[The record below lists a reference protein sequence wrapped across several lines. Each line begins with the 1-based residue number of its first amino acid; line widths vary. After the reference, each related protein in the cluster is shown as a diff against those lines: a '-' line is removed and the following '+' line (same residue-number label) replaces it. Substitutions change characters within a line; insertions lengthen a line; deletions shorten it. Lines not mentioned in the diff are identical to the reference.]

1 MFRKLNPFLFIGLL
15 LTAFLSSAQPVR
27 FNAGFAPAG
36 DFVKPPEQPFRD
48 AVCLNGYWQF
58 MPAENAGELD
68 EAKLKNPA
76 LPENPTWEKIPVK
89 VPSPWNVNSFAR
101 GNGGDFVTY
110 PGYPAKWDSVR
121 TGWLM
126 RKVTYNPRWKNKR
139 LVLRFE
145 AIAGYAKVFVN
156 GQEAGENFDLFLP
169 VEWDVTD
176 KIKPGENEILVW
188 VADAG
193 LFDEPGKYGT
203 RTHVAGSF
211 WGQHAI
217 GIWQDVWLLA
227 RPEVIIQNLFI
238 KPRLDQDELE
248 VEVIISNQSSDRK
261 ELDLSASVMPWIN
274 LASVDPKDA
283 PVPRWKLGQE
293 VLTLA
298 AGKSVIGPGDT
309 IKLTLKSAVGGKL
322 KKWSAENPHLYG
334 LVVSLNEKNKVADKK
349 YERFGWRRFSL
360 VDGEFF
366 LNGKKIVLKG
376 DSWHFMGIP
385 QMTRRYAWAWYRM
398 LKDCGANAV
407 RLHAQP
413 YPEFYLDMADEMGLF
428 ILDET
433 GIWAS
438 DAGPK
443 ADSDTYW
450 KSCEDHLQRLIMRD
464 RNHPS
469 VFGWSVCNENLP
481 VVINVQRAPEP
492 VIQRQVDEI
501 NKWVRLAGK
510 LDPTRSWISGDGE
523 TNRPTD
529 LPVVI
534 GHYGREREYRQWSS
548 QGKLWGIGE
557 GGMAYAGT
565 PSEAANFAG
574 DRAYE
579 SQSGRMEGVAAEA
592 AGLLDLQKKYNAS
605 FLSVF
610 NIVWYGLE
618 PLELGLADTSRAPES
633 SDGIF
638 FPVYREGQA
647 GVQPER
653 LGPYCTTLNPGY
665 DPALPLYK
673 TWPLFDVV
681 QASFSDTSM
690 ISFPQKR
697 QSETS
702 VSAQEFLPPASRAV
716 LLSAD
721 PDSAVY
727 KMLYDLG
734 IEVSTKP
741 EALKGFRNILLLD
754 GKFPPHDRQS
764 RKFKDTVLQQG
775 GIVWILGI
783 DPRSSETLNEFLPE
797 PVQASSRES
806 TSFIVKTDDPLL
818 SGLGNA
824 DFYFSEMAKTP
835 VMLHGLSGPFVRGSR
850 VLLEACNTD
859 WNTWNHQPESYKT
872 AAVLRSEREAK
883 EPGHALVVRD
893 SGNGRIYLSAPDV
906 GELAKT
912 SPSLQ
917 RLLFLNLGL
926 KPQSR
931 ILKNAEAV
939 NPAGLLKQALVIG
952 SFSSGNRTLEQTG
965 QTDFL
970 KEKDTENYFS
980 GNRLNGRF
988 WETAKADEGIF
999 DFKKMNLSGPN
1010 ENAVAYV
1017 SFWLFSPR
1025 SLVDLLVA
1033 PDMPRLDL
1041 LIGADDAYQVVLNGK
1056 LIQEDLNEGGL
1067 KRREQLVK
1075 ALPLEQGWNHMLIK
1089 VMQGRG
1095 DWKLAVEF
1103 DCDQKEFLKQLKSKI
1118 NP

>member
-27 FNAGFAPAG
+27 FNSGFAPAG
-36 DFVKPPEQPFRD
+36 DFVKPQERPFRD

-58 MPAENAGELD
+58 MPVENAGELN
-68 EAKLKNPA
+68 EGELRNPA
-76 LPENPTWEKIPVK
+76 LSGNPTWEKIPVK
-89 VPSPWNVNSFAR
+89 VPSPWNVNSFAQ
-101 GNGGDFVTY
+101 GNGGNFVSY
-110 PGYPAKWDSVR
+110 PGYPEKWDTIR
-121 TGWLM
+121 AGWLM
-126 RKVTYNPRWKNKR
+126 KKFSYDPRWKNKR

-176 KIKPGENEILVW
+176 KLKRGENEIRIW
-188 VADAG
+188 VADAA
-193 LFDEPGKYGT
+193 LFDEPGKYGS

-217 GIWQDVWLLA
+217 GIWQDVFLLIK
-227 RPEVIIQNLFI
+227 PEVNIQNLFV
-238 KPRLDQDELE
+238 KPLFDQDELE
-248 VEVIISNQSSDRK
+248 VEVIVSNQSSARK
-261 ELDLSASVMPWIN
+261 KLEVSGSVTPWIN
-274 LASVDPKDA
+274 LASGEPKDA
-283 PVPRWKLGQE
+283 PVPQGKPGQE
-293 VLTLA
+293 VLKLSPKQA
-298 AGKSVIGPGDT
+298 IVEPGDT
-309 IKLTLKSAVGGKL
+309 LTLTLNVKVSGKL
-322 KKWSAENPHLYG
+322 KSWSAENPNLYG
-334 LVVSLNEKNKVADKK
+334 LVVSLNERNKEADKK
-349 YERFGWRRFSL
+349 YERFGWRQFSL
-360 VDGEFF
+360 AGDQFF
-366 LNGKKIVLKG
+366 LNGEKIVLKG

-413 YPEFYLDMADEMGLF
+413 YPEFYLDMADEMGIF
-428 ILDET
+428 VLDET

-443 ADSDTYW
+443 SDSDTYW

-481 VVINVQRAPEP
+481 VVINVQRAPES
-492 VIQRQVDEI
+492 VIQRQIDEI
-501 NKWVRLAGK
+501 NKWVRLAEK
-510 LDPTRSWISGDGE
+510 LDSTRSWISGDGE

-534 GHYGREREYRQWSS
+534 GHYGREKEYQQWSS

-565 PSEAANFAG
+565 PREAANFAG

-579 SQSGRMEGVAAEA
+579 SQLGRMEGVAAEA
-592 AGLLDLQKKYNAS
+592 AGLLNLQKKYKAS

-610 NIVWYGLE
+610 NIVWYGLK
-618 PLELGLADTSRAPES
+618 PLELGMADTSRAPES

-638 FPVYREGQA
+638 FPAYREGQA

-665 DPALPLYK
+665 DPALPVYK
-673 TWPLFDVV
+673 IWPLFDVV
-681 QASFSDTSM
+681 QDSFSDTGM
-690 ISFPQKR
+690 VRFQQKNKP
-697 QSETS
+697 ETTGS
-702 VSAQEFLPPASRAV
+702 RHEFLPPESRAV

-721 PDSAVY
+721 QDSVLY
-727 KMLYDLG
+727 KMLDDLG

-741 EALKGFRNILLLD
+741 EPARDFRNILLID
-754 GKFPPHDRQS
+754 GKFPPPDPQS
-764 RKFKDTVLQQG
+764 RRFKDAVLQRG
-775 GIVWILGI
+775 GIVWIVGI
-783 DPRSSETLNEFLPE
+783 DPRTVKTLNDFLPE
-797 PVQASSRES
+797 PVTATSRKS
-806 TSFIVKTDDPLL
+806 TSFIVKAADSLL
-818 SGLGNA
+818 NGLGNA
-824 DFYFSEMAKTP
+824 DFYFSEMVKTP
-835 VMLHGLSGPFVRGSR
+835 VMLHGLNGPFVKGSR

-883 EPGHALVVRD
+883 EAGNALVVRN
-893 SGNGRIYLSAPDV
+893 SGNGKIYLSAPDA
-906 GELAKT
+906 GEIARI
-912 SPSLQ
+912 SPSLL

-926 KPQSR
+926 KPQNR
-931 ILKNAEAV
+931 LLKNAEAV
-939 NPAGLLKQALVIG
+939 NAEGVLENALVIG
-952 SFSSGNRTLEQTG
+952 SFSSEGRSLEQTALF
-965 QTDFL
+965 DFL
-970 KEKDTENYFS
+970 GEAEAEAYFS
-980 GNRLNGRF
+980 GNRRNGRF
-988 WETAKADEGIF
+988 WEAAKADDGIF

-1010 ENAVAYV
+1010 ENAAAYV
-1017 SFWLFSPR
+1017 SFWLYSPR
-1025 SLVDLLVA
+1025 SLADLLVA

-1041 LIGADDAYQVVLNGK
+1041 FIGADDAYQVVLNGK
-1056 LIQEDLNEGGL
+1056 LIQQDLNEGGL
-1067 KRREQLVK
+1067 KRREQRIA
-1075 ALPLEQGWNHMLIK
+1075 ALPLEQGWNHILIK

-1103 DCDQKEFLKQLKSKI
+1103 ESDQEQFLKQLQSKI

>member
-1 MFRKLNPFLFIGLL
+1 MLIGLL
-15 LTAFLSSAQPVR
+15 FIPFLSSAQPVR
-27 FNAGFAPAG
+27 FSAGFAPTG

-58 MPAENAGELD
+58 MPAENAGELN
-68 EAKLKNPA
+68 EEELKNPA

-89 VPSPWNVNSFAR
+89 VPSPWNVNSFAQ

-110 PGYPAKWDSVR
+110 PGYPEKWDTIR
-121 TGWLM
+121 AGWLM
-126 RKVTYNPRWKNKR
+126 KKIPYDPRWKNKR

-176 KIKPGENEILVW
+176 KIKRGENEIRIW
-188 VADAG
+188 VADAA

-227 RPEVIIQNLFI
+227 KPEVNIQNLFV
-238 KPRLDQDELE
+238 KPFFDKDELQVEVIVSNHSSERKELE
-248 VEVIISNQSSDRK
+248 VSG
-261 ELDLSASVMPWIN
+261 SVMPWIN
-274 LASVDPKDA
+274 LAAADLKDTPA
-283 PVPRWKLGQE
+283 PRWKLGAE
-293 VLTLA
+293 VL
-298 AGKSVIGPGDT
+298 KISPEKVVVEPGDT
-309 IKLTLKSAVGGKL
+309 LKLNLKVNVSGRL
-322 KKWSAENPHLYG
+322 KNWSSETPNLYG
-334 LVVSLNEKNKVADKK
+334 LVVSLNEKNKPADKK
-349 YERFGWRRFSL
+349 YERFGWRQFSL
-360 VDGEFF
+360 VGDQFF
-366 LNGKKIVLKG
+366 LNGEKIVLKG

-438 DAGPK
+438 DGGPK
-443 ADSDTYW
+443 ADSEKYW
-450 KSCEDHLQRLIMRD
+450 ANCEDHLERLILRD

-469 VFGWSVCNENLP
+469 VLGWSVCNENLP
-481 VVINVQRAPEP
+481 VVINVQRAPEA
-492 VIQRQVDEI
+492 VIRRQVEEI
-501 NKWVRLAGK
+501 NKWVHLTEK

-534 GHYGREREYRQWSS
+534 GHYGREREYQQWSS

-565 PSEAANFAG
+565 PREAANFGG

-579 SQSGRMEGVAAEA
+579 SQLGRMEGVAAEA
-592 AGLLDLQKKYNAS
+592 SELLNLQKKYKAS

-610 NIVWYGLE
+610 NIVWYGLK
-618 PLELGLADTSRAPES
+618 PLELGLKDTSRAPEL
-633 SDGIF
+633 SDGVF
-638 FPVYREGQA
+638 FAAYREGQA

-673 TWPLFDVV
+673 TWPLFDAV
-681 QASFSDTSM
+681 QTSFLDTGL
-690 ISFPQKR
+690 INLQQKNKN
-697 QSETS
+697 ETS
-702 VSAQEFLPPASRAV
+702 GTTAEFMPPTSRAV

-721 PDSAVY
+721 QDSVLY
-727 KMLYDLG
+727 KILSELG

-741 EALKGFRNILLLD
+741 ELASGIRNILLID
-754 GKFPPHDRQS
+754 GKFPPHDQESQR
-764 RKFKDTVLQQG
+764 FKDKVLQQG

-783 DPRSSETLNEFLPE
+783 DPRSVKALNKFLPE
-797 PVQASSRES
+797 PAETTSRKS
-806 TSFIVKTDDPLL
+806 TSFIVKAADSLL
-818 SGLGNA
+818 NGLNNA
-824 DFYFSEMAKTP
+824 DFYFSEMAKNP
-835 VMLHGLSGPFVRGSR
+835 VMLHGLSGPFVNGSL

-859 WNTWNHQPESYKT
+859 WNTWNHKPESYKT

-883 EPGHALVVRD
+883 EAGSALVVRN
-893 SGNGRIYLSAPDV
+893 SGNGKIYLSALDA

-912 SPSLQ
+912 SPSLL

-931 ILKNAEAV
+931 ILKNAGAV
-939 NPAGLLKQALVIG
+939 NAKGVLEKALVIG
-952 SFSSGNRTLEQTG
+952 SFASENRSLEQSG
-965 QTDFL
+965 RFDFL
-970 KEKDTENYFS
+970 GEQDTETYFS

-988 WETAKADEGIF
+988 WEAAKADEGIF

-1017 SFWLFSPR
+1017 SFWLYSPR

-1041 LIGADDAYQVVLNGK
+1041 FIGADDAFQLLLNGR
-1056 LIQEDLNEGGL
+1056 LIKEDLNEGGL

-1075 ALPLEQGWNHMLIK
+1075 ALPLEQGWNHVLIK

-1103 DCDQKEFLKQLKSKI
+1103 ESDQEQFLKEMKSKI